1 MTRIEHPHPGLA
13 LLRFPRPM
21 HARFDPGDWKRMQR
35 HRRTRRRN
43 LMAGRNWYSFPAES
57 RSDAVSKRWFRQR
70 ILKAV

>member
-1 MTRIEHPHPGLA
+1 
-13 LLRFPRPM
+13 
-21 HARFDPGDWKRMQR
+21 MQR